1 MSVNI
6 ITNALVIYVLI
17 KTRQIS
23 NVTCKLV
30 FLLSVTDL
38 LISGVAQLL
47 YTLELYFSSCSINTA
62 GVFTLVFLAHLSG
75 HRIAI
80 IGIDRYIRI
89 KYYSKFKAIQT
100 TRVVLV
106 LFYIECVLTLFQTL
120 MMLINLSLN
129 TDQVTAP
136 VYIAMD
142 SIMLATMILLELQ
155 TIRASNTLYNE
166 ST

>member
-1 MSVNI
+1 M
-6 ITNALVIYVLI
+6 
-17 KTRQIS
+17 
-23 NVTCKLV
+23 
-30 FLLSVTDL
+30 
-38 LISGVAQLL
+38 
-47 YTLELYFSSCSINTA
+47 
-62 GVFTLVFLAHLSG
+62 
-75 HRIAI
+75 
-80 IGIDRYIRI
+80 
-89 KYYSKFKAIQT
+89 

-166 ST
+166 STWSTLERIRKSQN

>member
-1 MSVNI
+1 M
-6 ITNALVIYVLI
+6 
-17 KTRQIS
+17 
-23 NVTCKLV
+23 
-30 FLLSVTDL
+30 
-38 LISGVAQLL
+38 
-47 YTLELYFSSCSINTA
+47 
-62 GVFTLVFLAHLSG
+62 
-75 HRIAI
+75 
-80 IGIDRYIRI
+80 
-89 KYYSKFKAIQT
+89 
-100 TRVVLV
+100 
-106 LFYIECVLTLFQTL
+106 FYIECVLTLFQTL